1 MPRKNCLVKI
11 SGDALGSE
19 TLDWIKDLSS
29 DNFVVVCVG
38 GGTQINEAFIEA
50 GLPVGKFGPLG
61 RETQT
66 FQERQLARDVL
77 EKNQAAVQ
85 DELALRGVY
94 ASVVIPVL
102 DIGTVLCHINGD
114 QFVLAAYHGFDS
126 IFVVTTIERVEEK
139 AKLFAPYQ
147 KIVVVGFPAAL
158 VGRREMVFVSTT
170 AMIPSIS
177 VDSGLSSVIN
187 VLDEEEIAILRS
199 RAVFVDKYCGEKGWN
214 KDDLTMKQI
223 FEIRDQSGWENP
235 LDIKE
240 EENT

>member
-11 SGDALGSE
+11 SGDVLGSE
-19 TLDWIKDLSS
+19 TLDWIEELSREH
-29 DNFVVVCVG
+29 FVVVCVG
-38 GGTQINEAFIEA
+38 GGTQINEAFAEA

-94 ASVVIPVL
+94 ASIVIPVL

-126 IFVVTTIERVEEK
+126 IFVVTTTERVVEK
-139 AKLFAPYQ
+139 AKLFASYP
-147 KIVVVGFPAAL
+147 KIAVVGFPPAL
-158 VGRREMVFVSTT
+158 VGRREMVFVSTS
-170 AMIPSIS
+170 AASPGLPRIS
-177 VDSGLSSVIN
+177 K
-187 VLDEEEIAILRS
+187 R
-199 RAVFVDKYCGEKGWN
+199 
-214 KDDLTMKQI
+214 
-223 FEIRDQSGWENP
+223 
-235 LDIKE
+235 
-240 EENT
+240 